1 MNTDLHH
8 SQIGKRWVVKIG
20 SSLITNDGQGLNRK
34 AIQSWMNE
42 FAELRQRGY
51 ELILVSSGAV
61 AEGMARL
68 GWQHR
73 PHTLHELQAA
83 AAIGQMGLVQAY
95 ENSLQQHGLHSA
107 QVLLTHEDMRDR
119 QRYINARSTLTTL
132 LQLGVI
138 PVVNENDTVATD
150 EIRFGDNDNLAAL
163 VANLIGADQLI
174 VLTDQAG
181 IFNKNPNL
189 YDDAELIE
197 SCTTSDK
204 ILDLVAGPSHHALG
218 RGGMV
223 TKVSAA
229 RRAERSGTST
239 IIISGKQNNP
249 LLSIAN
255 NQYVG
260 TTILPAIEP
269 LNARKQW
276 IANQLQ
282 SMGKLYLDAGAS
294 RVLRSGG
301 ASLLPIG
308 VVNVEGEFK
317 RGDLVSCLDDH
328 GHEIAR
334 GLINYSIDE
343 TRKLLGK
350 PSTEIENILGY
361 IDEPELINR
370 DNLAVL

>member
-1 MNTDLHH
+1 MKTDSHH
-8 SQIGKRWVVKIG
+8 SPVGKRWVVKIG
-20 SSLITNDGQGLNRK
+20 SSLITNDGQGLNRT
-34 AIQSWMNE
+34 AIQSWMDE
-42 FAELRQRGY
+42 FAELHQRGY

-68 GWQHR
+68 SWQHR
-73 PHTLHELQAA
+73 PNTLHELQAA

-95 ENSLQQHGLHSA
+95 ENSLQKHDLHSA

-132 LQLGVI
+132 LQLGVV

-163 VANLIGADQLI
+163 VANLISADQLI
-174 VLTDQAG
+174 ILTDQAG

-189 YDDAELIE
+189 YEDAELIE

-239 IIISGKQNNP
+239 IIMSGKQKTP

-282 SMGKLYLDAGAS
+282 AMGKVHLDSGAS

-308 VVNVEGEFK
+308 VVNVQGDFK
-317 RGDLVSCLDDH
+317 RGDLVSCLDEH

-334 GLINYSIDE
+334 GLINYNVDE

-350 PSTEIENILGY
+350 PSTEIEDILGY